1 MPSSEVT
8 LPHTPAGP
16 CVEPPG
22 VLGVDG
28 SPVDAGPLA
37 LSYSTPAAAAAFS
50 TPSATAAF
58 STPSATAA
66 SLRCVCGG
74 KLQRLDGRSRCLQLF
89 AAQLPQLPPEQLAH
103 LVDAQLAAVRVLTLT
118 RTRTLARTLAP
129 SLTLTL
135 ARIRT
140 LTLI

>member
-22 VLGVDG
+22 VGVDG
-28 SPVDAGPLA
+28 LPVDAGPPA

-50 TPSATAAF
+50 TPSATPAF
-58 STPSATAA
+58 STPSATAP

-89 AAQLPQLPPEQLAH
+89 AAQLPQLPSEQLAH

-118 RTRTLARTLAP
+118 RTRTLARTLALTLT
-129 SLTLTL
+129 LTLTL
-135 ARIRT
+135 ART

>member
-22 VLGVDG
+22 VGVDG
-28 SPVDAGPLA
+28 FPVDAGPPA
-37 LSYSTPAAAAAFS
+37 LSYSTSAA
-50 TPSATAAF
+50 TPAF

-118 RTRTLARTLAP
+118 RTRTLARTLGRT
-129 SLTLTL
+129 LTLTL

>member
-22 VLGVDG
+22 VGVDG
-28 SPVDAGPLA
+28 LPVVDAGPLA
-37 LSYSTPAAAAAFS
+37 LSSSTSAA
-50 TPSATAAF
+50 TPAF

-118 RTRTLARTLAP
+118 RTRTLARTLALTLT
-129 SLTLTL
+129 LTLTL
-135 ARIRT
+135 ART